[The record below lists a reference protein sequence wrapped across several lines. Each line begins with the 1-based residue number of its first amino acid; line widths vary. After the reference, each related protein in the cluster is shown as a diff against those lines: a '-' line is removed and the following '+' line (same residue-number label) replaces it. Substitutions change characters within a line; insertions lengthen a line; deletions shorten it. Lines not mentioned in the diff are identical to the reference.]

1 MAKSIGPV
9 GHNNRSVSTRK
20 LKANCF
26 STTDE
31 FDSAIAEE
39 LDFIRKR
46 SDITEPEP
54 KPEEGQRRR
63 HITSW
68 HVASDQRGGF
78 LIFIEWEN

>member
-1 MAKSIGPV
+1 MARSIGPI
-9 GHNNRSVSTRK
+9 GHSHRSVSTRK
-20 LKANCF
+20 LKVNCF
-26 STTDE
+26 SSEEE
-31 FDSAIAEE
+31 FDSAIAKE

-68 HVASDQRGGF
+68 QIVSDHRGGF
-78 LIFIEWEN
+78 LIVIEWES